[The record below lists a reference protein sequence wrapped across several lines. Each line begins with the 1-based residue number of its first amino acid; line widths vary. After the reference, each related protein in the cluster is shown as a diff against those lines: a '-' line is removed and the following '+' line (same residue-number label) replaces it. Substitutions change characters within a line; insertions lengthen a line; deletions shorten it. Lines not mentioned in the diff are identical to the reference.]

1 MRGGTLTKKELVE
14 IGGRPII
21 WHVMRI
27 YSAYGFRKFVLPLG
41 YEAGQLRRY
50 FLDYEAM
57 TRDFTVRLGD
67 RAGRID
73 FRGPEEHPEWEVSL
87 VDTGLRTDK
96 ASRIARVADYLTADR
111 FCVTYGDGVSDV
123 DLRAVMDFHAAHGKT
138 ATITAVQPRHYQYG
152 TMVADDSGRVSEYV
166 QYPEL
171 PYWINAGFMVFERQ
185 ALDRMRGKGDQ
196 PRDDVAP
203 PRDDV
208 ALETGVLQEM
218 IADGDL
224 LMYRHH
230 GFWQSMDTLKDA
242 NDLERLWARGAP
254 WKSW

>member
-1 MRGGTLTKKELVE
+1 
-14 IGGRPII
+14 
-21 WHVMRI
+21 MRI
-27 YSAYGFRKFVLPLG
+27 YSAFGFRKFVLPLG

-67 RAGRID
+67 RADRLD
-73 FRGPEEHPEWEVSL
+73 FRGPQQHPEWEVSL

-111 FCVTYGDGVSDV
+111 FCVTYGDGVGDV
-123 DLRAVMDFHAAHGKT
+123 DLAALLAFHEAHGKM
-138 ATITAVQPRHYQYG
+138 ATLTAVQPRHYQYG
-152 TMVADDSGRVSEYV
+152 TMVADEAGLVSEYV

-171 PYWINAGFMVFERQ
+171 PYWINAGFMVFERS
-185 ALDRMRGKGDQ
+185 ALDWMGGGDAST
-196 PRDDVAP
+196 PRDDL
-203 PRDDV
+203 

-218 IADGDL
+218 IAAGEVA
-224 LMYRHH
+224 MYRHG

-242 NDLERLWARGAP
+242 NDLEGRAVEELGIRGE
-254 WKSW
+254 STDFTDFTD